1 VLGAGIASISVEV
14 PFVFNW
20 DEELRSDAVE
30 IPKSLKMYFL
40 TPSARL
46 NIFSESAVSPWVSFG
61 GGFGHFSGGSTLSG
75 VPTDST
81 TTGALQAG
89 VGLDV
94 RVFHSF
100 SVRGEARDF
109 WSGVPQLNV
118 DTGQEPPAQLFCGR
132 RDSLAF
138 LSALKTAHIQI
149 TSRYLRR
156 YLDPSTEPRDVRA
169 LLRDELIATATVM
182 GQRKMEF
189 IGGPEGVKFA
199 HSWANDSRRF
209 VQCSSVEMTFK

>member
-1 VLGAGIASISVEV
+1 LSLKHLTVAVLLAACTLVPHASAQQNELSGLLGRTFISDQGIIGGTFFDNNVHFGNGLTFEANYARRVLGAGIASISVEV

-118 DTGQEPPAQLFCGR
+118 DTG
-132 RDSLAF
+132 
-138 LSALKTAHIQI
+138 K
-149 TSRYLRR
+149 SRQHNYF
-156 YLDPSTEPRDVRA
+156 VA
-169 LLRDELIATATVM
+169 AGIV
-182 GQRKMEF
+182 
-189 IGGPEGVKFA
+189 
-199 HSWANDSRRF
+199 WRF
-209 VQCSSVEMTFK
+209 

>member
-1 VLGAGIASISVEV
+1 MSLKHLTVAVLLAACTLVPHASAQQNELSGLLGRTFISDQGITGGTFFDNNVHFGSGLTFEANYARRVLGAGIASISVEV

-75 VPTDST
+75 VPTNST

-118 DTGQEPPAQLFCGR
+118 DTG
-132 RDSLAF
+132 
-138 LSALKTAHIQI
+138 K
-149 TSRYLRR
+149 SRQHNYF
-156 YLDPSTEPRDVRA
+156 VA
-169 LLRDELIATATVM
+169 AGIV
-182 GQRKMEF
+182 
-189 IGGPEGVKFA
+189 
-199 HSWANDSRRF
+199 WRF
-209 VQCSSVEMTFK
+209 

>member
-1 VLGAGIASISVEV
+1 MSLKHLSLSVLLAACTLVPHASAQKNELSGLLGRTFISDQGIIGGTFFDNNVHFGNGLTFEANYARRVLGAGITSISVEV

-20 DEELRSDAVE
+20 DQELRSDAVE

-118 DTGQEPPAQLFCGR
+118 DTG
-132 RDSLAF
+132 
-138 LSALKTAHIQI
+138 K
-149 TSRYLRR
+149 SRQHNYF
-156 YLDPSTEPRDVRA
+156 VA
-169 LLRDELIATATVM
+169 AGIV
-182 GQRKMEF
+182 
-189 IGGPEGVKFA
+189 
-199 HSWANDSRRF
+199 WRF
-209 VQCSSVEMTFK
+209 

>member
-1 VLGAGIASISVEV
+1 MSLKHLTVAVLLAACTLVPHASAQQNELSGLLGRTFISDQGIIGGTLFDNNVHFGNGLTFEANYARRVLGAGIASISVEV

-109 WSGVPQLNV
+109 WSGAPQLNV
-118 DTGQEPPAQLFCGR
+118 DTG
-132 RDSLAF
+132 
-138 LSALKTAHIQI
+138 K
-149 TSRYLRR
+149 SRQHNYF
-156 YLDPSTEPRDVRA
+156 VA
-169 LLRDELIATATVM
+169 AGIV
-182 GQRKMEF
+182 
-189 IGGPEGVKFA
+189 
-199 HSWANDSRRF
+199 WRF
-209 VQCSSVEMTFK
+209 

>member
-1 VLGAGIASISVEV
+1 MSLKHLTVAVLLAACTLVPHASAQQNELSGLLGRTFISDQGTTGGTFFDNNVHSGSGLTFEANYARRVLGAGIASISMEV

-30 IPKSLKMYFL
+30 IPKSLKIYFL

-46 NIFSESAVSPWVSFG
+46 NIFSNSAVSPWVSFG
-61 GGFGHFSGGSTLSG
+61 GGFGHFSEGSTLSG
-75 VPTDST
+75 VPSNSGT

-94 RVFHSF
+94 RVFHSL

-118 DTGQEPPAQLFCGR
+118 DTGR
-132 RDSLAF
+132 
-138 LSALKTAHIQI
+138 
-149 TSRYLRR
+149 SRQHNY
-156 YLDPSTEPRDVRA
+156 
-169 LLRDELIATATVM
+169 
-182 GQRKMEF
+182 
-189 IGGPEGVKFA
+189 
-199 HSWANDSRRF
+199 F
-209 VQCSSVEMTFK
+209 VAAGIVWHF

>member
-1 VLGAGIASISVEV
+1 MSLKHLTVAVLLAACTLVPHASAQQNELSGLLGRTFISDQGIIGGTLFDNNVHFGNGLTFEANYARRVLGAGIASISVEV

-20 DEELRSDAVE
+20 DQELRSDAVE
-30 IPKSLKMYFL
+30 IPKSLTMYFL

-118 DTGQEPPAQLFCGR
+118 DTG
-132 RDSLAF
+132 
-138 LSALKTAHIQI
+138 K
-149 TSRYLRR
+149 SRQHNYF
-156 YLDPSTEPRDVRA
+156 VA
-169 LLRDELIATATVM
+169 AGIV
-182 GQRKMEF
+182 
-189 IGGPEGVKFA
+189 
-199 HSWANDSRRF
+199 WRF
-209 VQCSSVEMTFK
+209 